1 MGSKKWKLRLAV
13 LLPLAAFAS
22 MVQHPTFFLRQAFS
36 RTSAARMR
44 GTGQAQLSLDSP
56 LAAPLR
62 TPWFPERKPL
72 PERLVRLG
80 HCMLVPALGA
90 SKQDDQLAQMLMED
104 INRAGK
110 HLRMHRSKRH
120 LQIWGEHL
128 TSSKTF
134 TAVVARLTSL
144 FGMSMVDCWVN
155 VYRNGGEEKSAHHDN
170 YKDRRPKPCVTLGL
184 SLGSPRD
191 MLFRDRFSGEEFRV
205 EQRNGDVFAFDSTF
219 NNLFSHA
226 IPVAKGDSGL
236 RLSIII
242 WATAGDDLAVPTVTR
257 KGAGFP
263 TPEVVNWSDWDLADG
278 LWSDSSAL
286 AN

>member
-1 MGSKKWKLRLAV
+1 MRLV
-13 LLPLAAFAS
+13 LLLPILFLAG
-22 MVQHPTFFLRQAFS
+22 MVQHPGFLLRQAFS
-36 RTSAARMR
+36 RTPAVRMR
-44 GTGQAQLSLDSP
+44 VRERGQQQVQMSLDSP
-56 LAAPLR
+56 LSTALQ
-62 TPWFPERKPL
+62 TPWFPQQKPL

-80 HCMLVPALGA
+80 HCMLVPALGS
-90 SKQDDQLAQMLMED
+90 SKQDDELAKMLLKD
-104 INRAGK
+104 INKAGK
-110 HLRMHRSKRH
+110 NLRLHRSKRH

-128 TSSKTF
+128 SFSKTF

-155 VYRNGGEEKSAHHDN
+155 VYRNGAEEKAPHHDN

-191 MLFRDRFSGEEFRV
+191 MLFKDRFSGEEFRV

-226 IPVAKGDSGL
+226 IPVAKEDSGL

-242 WATAGDDLAVPTVTR
+242 WATAGDGLAVPSVTR
-257 KGAGFP
+257 KGPGFP
-263 TPEVVNWSDWDLADG
+263 TPEVVNWSDWDLTDG
-278 LWSDSSAL
+278 LWSDSNAL
-286 AN
+286 S